1 MTEPFAF
8 TLIKTDGAARR
19 GELVTPH
26 GRVQTPAF
34 MPVGTAGTVKGL
46 DADTVRA
53 TGAEIVLGNTY
64 HLMLRPGAERIAELG
79 GLHTFMNWPGPILTD
94 SGGFQV
100 MSLSALRRLEERGV
114 TFRSHLDGAM
124 HELTPERAVEIQAL
138 LGADISMQLD
148 ECLRLPAAR
157 EDIRRAM
164 ELSLAWG
171 ERSKRAFEGRARAG
185 CALFGIVQGGDDP
198 ALRQE
203 SARALVGMD
212 FDGYAIGGLAVGEP
226 QDVMLTIVEETMPA
240 LPADRP
246 RYLMGVGTPH
256 DLIEAAA
263 RGIDMFDCVLPT
275 RNGRHGMAFTR
286 RGPVNLA
293 NARHAADPRP
303 LDEESAHAVART
315 YSRAYLHH
323 LTKANEMLGAV
334 LLSTIN
340 LAYYQALMAGMRDA
354 IAAGGFAEFRAA
366 TIAQWQRGDVPPLE
380 AKERP

>member
-1 MTEPFAF
+1 MADSFSF
-8 TLIKTDGAARR
+8 HLLSTDGAARR
-19 GELVTPH
+19 GEIVTPH

-34 MPVGTAGTVKGL
+34 MPVGTQATVKGL
-46 DADTVRA
+46 APEDVRA

-64 HLMLRPGAERIAELG
+64 HLMLRPGAERIAALG
-79 GLHTFMNWPGPILTD
+79 GLHAFMHWPLPILTD

-100 MSLSALRRLEERGV
+100 MSLSTLRKLDERGV

-124 HELTPERAVEIQAL
+124 VELSPERAIEIQAL

-148 ECLRLPAAR
+148 ECLKLPAAR
-157 EDIRRAM
+157 EEIARAM
-164 ELSLAWG
+164 QLSLRWA
-171 ERSKRAFEGRARAG
+171 ERSKRAFEGTRGGR
-185 CALFGIVQGGDDP
+185 ALFGIVQGGDDL

-203 SARALVGMD
+203 SARALVDIG

-226 QDVMLTIVEETMPA
+226 QAVMLKIVAETAPM
-240 LPADRP
+240 LPAESP

-256 DLIEAAA
+256 DLLEAVK

-286 RGPVNLA
+286 LGSINLA
-293 NARHAADPRP
+293 NARHANDARP
-303 LDEESAHAVART
+303 LDEQSAHPAARS

-340 LAYYQALMAGMRDA
+340 LAYYQDLMAGMRAA
-354 IAAGGFAEFRAA
+354 IAAGRFAEFQAK
-366 TIAQWQRGDVPPLE
+366 TKEGWEQGDIPVL
-380 AKERP
+380 